1 MMPNILCIEIP
12 TYRLCGFAALWD
24 ILHDRKYTH
33 SQANRMHYTAI
44 RCFTKELHKSNNY
57 FTLFT
62 SFALQRRKLVIFNP
76 QMYKNRQHST
86 EAECRLFCCPI
97 LLSRCR
103 FCNFLKLLSYQHT
116 AKSPLFF
123 CPSSAAAV
131 LRIRCGRRAIPVLA
145 AAKVLAA
152 CWAFGVLYSCA
163 RNARAHTKPCP

>member
-1 MMPNILCIEIP
+1 MILQYPAASASKYLSI
-12 TYRLCGFAALWD
+12 GFTALWG

-76 QMYKNRQHST
+76 LMYKNRQHTT
-86 EAECRLFCCPI
+86 EAECCLFCCPI

-103 FCNFLKLLSYQHT
+103 FCSFLKLLSYRHT
-116 AKSPLFF
+116 AKSVSFFITKGPFSTAENTPAFRAEQRGAEHACAPQGPL
-123 CPSSAAAV
+123 
-131 LRIRCGRRAIPVLA
+131 
-145 AAKVLAA
+145 
-152 CWAFGVLYSCA
+152 LYVQKRSE
-163 RNARAHTKPCP
+163 NT

>member
-103 FCNFLKLLSYQHT
+103 FCSFLKLLSYRHT
-116 AKSPLFF
+116 AYRQFVSLFEIAREFSGFFSIF
-123 CPSSAAAV
+123 C
-131 LRIRCGRRAIPVLA
+131 RIFR
-145 AAKVLAA
+145 
-152 CWAFGVLYSCA
+152 
-163 RNARAHTKPCP
+163 TKHSKD